1 MGRDYKRT
9 RRKHDNITSEL
20 IFDSMKKSVN
30 NQISGVHLISRIG
43 QTIVAILGV
52 TFGVSMYIFMNSF
65 MNGVNKAQDDMA
77 FSSMSHIRIYNENS
91 TKTYNP
97 IESFFKSPQTI
108 FNIRS
113 HKVIQYTDG
122 IKNTSEIISFLENQ
136 QEITGMACQL
146 NFNVFFRSG
155 SKKINGLISGVEV
168 ANEDK
173 LFDNSS
179 KVISGKWSDL
189 SYQKSGIILGNVLAE
204 NLGVKVNDNIN
215 ILTSDGISK
224 NFIVVGIIKTDVK
237 QVDKTKAWLNI
248 SSARQLLS
256 KNQDYASDIL
266 INVKEKDKT
275 EAFLKKISPVIPYQ
289 IETWQVANQQLV
301 AMTQIRNI
309 LAIAVSLT
317 ILFVAG
323 FGIYNI
329 MTMTINEKIKEIAIL
344 KAIGFSG
351 RDITV
356 IFLSQAAIIGF
367 IGSAAGVILGY
378 AISSLVNQIPFE
390 IAGLFTLPIHYRY
403 QDFILAI
410 VFGIATTL
418 TAGFLPARKASKI
431 DPVII
436 IRG

>member
-1 MGRDYKRT
+1 
-9 RRKHDNITSEL
+9 
-20 IFDSMKKSVN
+20 MKKSVN
-30 NQISGVHLISRIG
+30 NQIAGVHLTSRIG

-65 MNGVNKAQDDMA
+65 MNGVNKAQDDMT
-77 FSSMSHIRIYNENS
+77 FSSMSHIRIFNENS
-91 TKTYNP
+91 IRPYNP
-97 IESFFKSPQTI
+97 IEDFINTSLTV

-113 HKVIQYTDG
+113 HKVMQYTDG
-122 IKNTSEIISFLENQ
+122 IKNTSEIIAFLEKQ
-136 QEITGMACQL
+136 PEITGIASQL
-146 NFNVFFRSG
+146 NFNVVFRSG

-179 KVISGKWSDL
+179 KVISGKWIDL
-189 SYQKSGIILGNVLAE
+189 NYQKSGIILGNVLAE

-215 ILTSDGISK
+215 VLTSDGISK
-224 NFIVVGIIKTDVK
+224 NFVVVGIIETSVK

-248 SSARQLLS
+248 SAARQLLN

-266 INVKEKDKT
+266 INIKEKDNT
-275 EAFLKKISPVIPYQ
+275 AALLKKIDAVIPYQ
-289 IETWQVANQQLV
+289 IESWQIANQQLV
-301 AMTQIRNI
+301 AMTKIRNI
-309 LAIAVSLT
+309 LALAVSLT

-351 RDITV
+351 HDIIV

-367 IGSAAGVILGY
+367 IGSAVGVILGY
-378 AISSLVNQIPFE
+378 VISSLVNQIPFE
-390 IAGLFTLPIHYRY
+390 FAGLFTLPIQYRY

-410 VFGIATTL
+410 VFGIVTTL
-418 TAGFLPARKASKI
+418 IAGFLPARKASKI